1 MPAWTRLSFAACAA
15 LLLSACGANPED
27 FAVDT
32 KASPAEVA
40 AALAGVNLD
49 EAELLFGKVPVTRSK
64 PGEGQ
69 TQWTVQSSDHLDK
82 PGDPGIILLRLEP
95 LENGQSTRIHV
106 AISVPPVKM
115 LMGQANMVL
124 SEAKVEAE
132 YRKLLERMAKKL
144 DRRSGTAI
152 EVAEMGQLIG
162 AVAVAANPKLQA
174 RANELNRSPQ
184 LLDMFDDDGLAP
196 DTPAEP
202 AEPAAAEPA
211 ETPTGDEVDAESS
224 EPLEENPA

>member
-1 MPAWTRLSFAACAA
+1 MNALFRLSLGACATLLLAAC
-15 LLLSACGANPED
+15 GGNPED

-40 AALAGVNLD
+40 AALAGVNLQ

-82 PGDPGIILLRLEP
+82 PGDPGVILLRLEP

-106 AISVPPVKM
+106 SISVPPVKM
-115 LMGQANMVL
+115 LMGKANMVL

-132 YRKLLERMAKKL
+132 YRKLLERMAGKL
-144 DRRSGTAI
+144 DRRSGTAA
-152 EVAEMGQLIG
+152 EAAEMGQLIG

-174 RANELNRSPQ
+174 RANELNRKPQ
-184 LLDMFDDDGLAP
+184 LLDMFDGDGLTADP
-196 DTPAEP
+196 PAESV
-202 AEPAAAEPA
+202 EPVEAEPA
-211 ETPTGDEVDAESS
+211 ETPTGAEVDAESA